1 MAGFANL
8 YVCNGLGQLRDVT
21 LDVRVELFSKSV
33 NPIPGA
39 AERKTLVQ
47 RQHFL
52 EHGRGL
58 PVWQMGCPLRLALPS
73 HTWRHLGGPPS
84 RNVAEILDFA

>member
-21 LDVRVELFSKSV
+21 LDVSVELFSKSV

-39 AERKTLVQ
+39 AERNALVQ
-47 RQHFL
+47 REHFL
-52 EHGRGL
+52 KHGRGL
-58 PVWQMGCPLRLALPS
+58 PVWQMDCPLRL
-73 HTWRHLGGPPS
+73 
-84 RNVAEILDFA
+84 EIFQFRRDARG